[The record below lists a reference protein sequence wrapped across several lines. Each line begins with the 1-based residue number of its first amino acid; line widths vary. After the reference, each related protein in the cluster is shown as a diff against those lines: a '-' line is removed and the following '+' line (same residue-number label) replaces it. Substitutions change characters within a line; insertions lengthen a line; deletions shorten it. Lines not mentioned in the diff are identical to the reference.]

1 MCHINIHKRIS
12 LKLKYFCFIIYG
24 SFNLFYNNFSAQ
36 VSDSAYVLNRD
47 KNKQKVIVGAQ
58 QIHHYLNYIKD
69 KSIAIVGNQTS
80 VVNNVHL
87 VDTLLSLNVD
97 VKMVFA
103 PEHGFRG
110 NADAGEKVLDGRD
123 PISGL
128 PIKSLYGSKNRKPS
142 QEVLKDIDVLIFD
155 IQDVGVRFYTYIST
169 MHYIMEACAEQNKML
184 IILDRPN
191 PNGHYVDGPVLKKGN
206 ESFIG
211 MHPVPI
217 VHGMTVAEYAK
228 MINGEGW
235 LKAGVKCPLIIVPCQ
250 FYDHSTFYKLPIKP
264 SPNLPNMKSIYLYPS
279 LCLFEGTNV
288 SVGRGTA
295 TPFQLFGSPF
305 INETGFSFT
314 PKPAL
319 GAKNPKHNGEICF
332 GYNLNLIEGSSLKAQ
347 NKLNLDWVVNMWE
360 LTKDKSDFFR
370 KDGFFRL
377 LTGDPKIRLM
387 IENNKTSIEIWKSF
401 QQEVKQFKLIRKK
414 YLLYPDFEK

>member
-1 MCHINIHKRIS
+1 M
-12 LKLKYFCFIIYG
+12 
-24 SFNLFYNNFSAQ
+24 FYNNFSAQ

-191 PNGHYVDGPVLKKGN
+191 PNGNYVDGPVLKKGN

-264 SPNLPNMKSIYLYPS
+264 SPNLPNMKCIYLYPS